1 MTKCKERIDYQS
13 VNAKVHIIELE
24 RKLAAERR
32 RREELESQLENA
44 RRWARAW
51 KRAAKSGLDVL
62 RVIRNLRT
70 LRLAA
75 GVDAFG
81 VQDKDHYKLLDKQL
95 TQALREIE
103 FLEKERDRWRE
114 NAGYFRSMN
123 DRMRLRIAN
132 LETIL
137 EKKNGRLP
145 SGDLQNELDL
155 D

>member
-51 KRAAKSGLDVL
+51 KRAAKSGLEVL

-81 VQDKDHYKLLDKQL
+81 VQGKDHYELLNKQL
-95 TQALREIE
+95 TKALREIE
-103 FLEKERDRWRE
+103 FLEKERDRWME
-114 NAGYFRSMN
+114 NAQYFRSVN
-123 DRMRLRIAN
+123 NRMRLRIAN
-132 LETIL
+132 LETIV
-137 EKKNGRLP
+137 EKQNGRLP
-145 SGDLQNELDL
+145 SGEAQNELDL